1 MTNSETE
8 NAKRKIL
15 VIDDEPE
22 VCELLADFL
31 RMQGYQ
37 AMYAS
42 RSVEGLALAE
52 KEKPDLVL
60 LDIMMPEMDGLECLQ
75 RIRKSS
81 PESIVIMVSGLKDE
95 KVAKE
100 AIRLGAYDYIG
111 KPFDLSYLKDNLL
124 ARIFMS

>member
-1 MTNSETE
+1 M
-8 NAKRKIL
+8 RKIL

-37 AMYAS
+37 AFSAS
-42 RSVEGLALAE
+42 RASDGLKIAE

-75 RIRKSS
+75 IIRKSS
-81 PESIVIMVSGLKDE
+81 PSSIVIMVSGLKDE

-100 AIRLGAYDYIG
+100 AIRLGAYDYVG
-111 KPFDLSYLKDNLL
+111 KPFDLAYLKDNLI
-124 ARIFMS
+124 ARIFMN